1 MNGLPIALK
10 LGVLALGVAAVAS
23 GLIADGGGRRHVD
36 ERTLANIQGDQI
48 EIPTAEVSGG
58 SIEPLSEDVGVIQSP
73 VEASSDA
80 LEAEIL
86 DAETA
91 EEAISASETVA
102 PSPEVLT
109 TQSPEVETAVLV
121 EPTPELEP
129 SDSQPE
135 TELELPPTLIESGFE
150 TVGFDVLAGFEYQ
163 VTDDFLL
170 IEEGSSV
177 VVAGPEIPGR
187 VRELDGRSVAVTGY
201 MLPLKVVGKDAV
213 EEFLLLR
220 SQALCCYGAVPEVN
234 EWISVRM
241 PNTPAKS
248 LMDRPVT
255 VKGTLQVGEMREE
268 GYLVGIYDMVGDSVE
283 VALNE

>member
-1 MNGLPIALK
+1 MN
-10 LGVLALGVAAVAS
+10 
-23 GLIADGGGRRHVD
+23 
-36 ERTLANIQGDQI
+36 ERTLANIQGELI
-48 EIPTAEVSGG
+48 EIPSTEGAGA
-58 SIEPLSEDVGVIQSP
+58 SIAPLSEDVGVIQS
-73 VEASSDA
+73 VANDASEAP
-80 LEAEIL
+80 
-86 DAETA
+86 
-91 EEAISASETVA
+91 ETVA
-102 PSPEVLT
+102 LDDQTSEEGISAPSIDAASPEPFPIES
-109 TQSPEVETAVLV
+109 QEAETPLLVQEAPTVDSAV
-121 EPTPELEP
+121 
-129 SDSQPE
+129 SQPDPE
-135 TELELPPTLIESGFE
+135 PELPPTVLDSGFE

-163 VTDDFLL
+163 VTDEFLL
-170 IEEGSSV
+170 IEEGASV

-187 VRELDGRSVAVTGY
+187 VRQLDGRSVAVTGY

-241 PNTPAKS
+241 PSEPAKS

-268 GYLVGIYDMVGDSVE
+268 GYLVGIYDMVGESVE

>member
-23 GLIADGGGRRHVD
+23 GLIADGGGRRRVD
-36 ERTLANIQGDQI
+36 ERTLANIQGDLI
-48 EIPTAEVSGG
+48 EIPTADVSGG
-58 SIEPLSEDVGVIQSP
+58 SIEPLSEDVGVIQSA
-73 VEASSDA
+73 VEA
-80 LEAEIL
+80 ETL
-86 DAETA
+86 DDETA
-91 EEAISASETVA
+91 EEAITEIATDA
-102 PSPEVLT
+102 PSTEILGAE
-109 TQSPEVETAVLV
+109 SHEVETAVSD
-121 EPTPELEP
+121 EPASTLESSAPESVAALA
-129 SDSQPE
+129 
-135 TELELPPTLIESGFE
+135 LPTTILESGVE

-177 VVAGPEIPGR
+177 VVSGPEIPGR

-241 PNTPAKS
+241 PNEPAKS

-255 VKGTLQVGEMREE
+255 VKGTLRVGEMREE
-268 GYLVGIYDMVGDSVE
+268 GYLVGIYDMEGDSVE